1 MKDWKTAKSF
11 FFKFQTAR
19 SDGWKKMK
27 DWKTAKSFFCE
38 FPIRSNERRLMLK
51 ENERLKFEKKWNLR
65 FQQRSWDSAQNFEKW
80 KLSQKIEPADIN
92 LKISTKNGPQKLFDI
107 KIRTPGRKLRVLP
120 PLSNDDPRHRR
131 SHPPPFSRN
140 PIRILQGLASR
151 MRSELIVF
159 LLYRGHPASFVDAPY
174 S

>member
-107 KIRTPGRKLRVLP
+107 KIRTPGVKSIRWTLSPVVSPMTGKSQLKTSSIRV
-120 PLSNDDPRHRR
+120 SVI
-131 SHPPPFSRN
+131 FK
-140 PIRILQGLASR
+140 I
-151 MRSELIVF
+151 
-159 LLYRGHPASFVDAPY
+159 
-174 S
+174 